1 MIAKDESLMASPAV
15 RRMAEGKSEAML
27 SPREAAQK
35 IGVSVSLIY
44 AWVEGKLLPHYRA
57 GLKGRGGGKIL
68 IAEADLMAFLE
79 SLKVE
84 AAPAV
89 RRTPRRLRD
98 VRL

>member
-1 MIAKDESLMASPAV
+1 LTALSAAIVE
-15 RRMAEGKSEAML
+15 RKSEAML
-27 SPREAAQK
+27 TPRQAAQK
-35 IGVSVSLIY
+35 VGVSVSLIY
-44 AWVEGKLLPHYRA
+44 AWVEARLLPHYRA

-68 IAEADLMAFLE
+68 ISETDLLAFWE

-84 AAPAV
+84 AVPAQ